1 MALAEFYLVLMT
13 VGPAVAPATT
23 PQVGYTAVRG
33 PLSKAACEQT
43 RAKINGAKPQMGTTT
58 LASPCFKDAK
68 AAKAAAAAKK
78 RR

>member
-1 MALAEFYLVLMT
+1 MALAEFYLVLIT

-23 PQVGYTAVRG
+23 PNVGYTAVRG
-33 PLSKAACEQT
+33 PLTVAACNQL
-43 RAKINGAKPQMGTTT
+43 RATTNAGKPTLGTTT

-68 AAKAAAAAKK
+68 AAKAAKK